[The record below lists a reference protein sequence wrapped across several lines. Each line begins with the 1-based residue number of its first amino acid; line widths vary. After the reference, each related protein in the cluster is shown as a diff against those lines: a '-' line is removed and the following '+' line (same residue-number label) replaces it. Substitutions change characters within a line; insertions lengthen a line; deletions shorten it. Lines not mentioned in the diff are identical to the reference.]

1 MKTSRKN
8 AALAIMAD
16 YNNYEVRPV
25 SFKTIYNRVFWRNG
39 AWHLIGYAHDY
50 TAVWILH
57 RLRYP
62 TTPGNTSNNHPQKSI
77 TMKANKRTSYDPF
90 SANADD
96 RRASALYLANIYIGE
111 L

>member
-8 AALAIMAD
+8 TALAIMAD

-50 TAVWILH
+50 TA
-57 RLRYP
+57 
-62 TTPGNTSNNHPQKSI
+62 
-77 TMKANKRTSYDPF
+77 A
-90 SANADD
+90 
-96 RRASALYLANIYIGE
+96 
-111 L
+111 